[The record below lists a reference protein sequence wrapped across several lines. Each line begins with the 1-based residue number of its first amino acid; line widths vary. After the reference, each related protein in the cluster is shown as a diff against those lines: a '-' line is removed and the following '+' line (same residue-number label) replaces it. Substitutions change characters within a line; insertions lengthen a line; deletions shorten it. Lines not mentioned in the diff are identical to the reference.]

1 MLGNAPPPRDARGG
15 LSDEELARYRR
26 HLVLPEVG
34 REGQERLKA
43 GSALIV
49 GAGGLGSPIALY
61 LAAAGV
67 GRIGLVDFDCVDLT
81 NLQRQVLYET
91 ADVGRSKVETAAR
104 RIASINPHVV
114 VEPREERLDVS
125 SARAILGAYD
135 VVLDGSDNFPTRYLV
150 NDACVLLG
158 KPNVYGSIFRFEGQ
172 ATVFDAR
179 VGPCYRCLFPE
190 PPPEGTIPSCA
201 DAGVLGVLPAVIG
214 SIQATEA
221 IKILLGRGELL
232 VGRLLLYDALHMN
245 FKELRLR
252 KDPECP
258 VCGENPTIRYLAE
271 IGASCEPPA
280 ASAGGPAVLSVE
292 PRELETRLR
301 AGEPILL
308 LDVREPFEAE
318 ICRLPG
324 SVLAPPDRIERRLAE
339 FDRERTVVCYCHTGI
354 RSYYAALL
362 LASNGFRRVENLS
375 GGIDAWAAEV
385 DPAMPRY

>member
-1 MLGNAPPPRDARGG
+1 MKGNAPPPRGPRDL
-15 LSDEELARYRR
+15 LSEEEIARYGR

-67 GRIGLVDFDCVDLT
+67 GRIGIIDFDRVDPS

-91 ADVGRSKVETAAR
+91 ADVGKPKALAAAR
-104 RIASINPHVV
+104 RIASINPHIV
-114 VEPREERLDVS
+114 VEPYDERLGAG
-125 SARAILGAYD
+125 SARKLLGAYD

-201 DAGVLGVLPAVIG
+201 DAGVLGVLPALIG

-221 IKILLGRGELL
+221 IKILLGAGETL

-252 KDPECP
+252 KDPSCP
-258 VCGENPTIRYLAE
+258 VCGESPTIRTLDE
-271 IGASCEPPA
+271 TVASCGAPA
-280 ASAGGPAVLSVE
+280 GADAPAVLSVE
-292 PRELETRLR
+292 PRALEERLR
-301 AGEPILL
+301 AGEPLLL

-318 ICRLPG
+318 ICRLAGSILVPPG
-324 SVLAPPDRIERRLAE
+324 EMEKRLAE
-339 FDRERTVVCYCHTGI
+339 FDRGRTVVCYCHTGV
-354 RSYYAALL
+354 RSYYAAHLL
-362 LASNGFRRVENLS
+362 VSNGFRRVENLS

-385 DPAMPRY
+385 DPAMSRY